1 MNRHPRQELDP
12 LYTRPVLL
20 SVAAAL
26 SSVDEADFT
35 TVRDA
40 VEVSSPTLSK
50 TTAALE
56 EAGYLS
62 VRKTFVGR
70 RPRTYL
76 ALTAQGREVFDR
88 HVAALWEIA
97 GPPR

>member
-1 MNRHPRQELDP
+1 VTRHPRQELDP
-12 LYTRPVLL
+12 LFTRPVLL

-26 SSVDEADFT
+26 SSVDEADFA

-40 VEVSSPTLSK
+40 VDVSSPTLSK
-50 TTAALE
+50 TIVALE
-56 EAGYLS
+56 ETGYLS
-62 VRKTFVGR
+62 VRKTFIGR

-76 ALTAQGREVFDR
+76 ALTARGRAVLKR

-97 GPPR
+97 GPPP